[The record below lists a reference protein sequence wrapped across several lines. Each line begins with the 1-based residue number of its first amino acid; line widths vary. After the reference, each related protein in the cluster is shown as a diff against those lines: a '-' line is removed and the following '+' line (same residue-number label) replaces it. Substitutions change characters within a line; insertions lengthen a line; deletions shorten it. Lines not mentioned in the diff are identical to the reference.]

1 MTFKPATWYPIA
13 ILLCV
18 ANAIA
23 IGFASGAVHGSAH
36 GALAVAFGVWA
47 QRLGR
52 RRESEDD
59 ESLPETSEAIES
71 LESEMIK
78 LRQELIETQER
89 LDFAE
94 RMLAQRPDPSRH
106 KVPPA

>member
-13 ILLCV
+13 IFLSV
-18 ANAIA
+18 ANVIA

-36 GALAVAFGVWA
+36 GALAVAFGIWA
-47 QRLGR
+47 LRLGR
-52 RRESEDD
+52 RRESEAD
-59 ESLPETSEAIES
+59 ESSLDRSDAIES
-71 LESEMIK
+71 LEAEMIK

-94 RMLAQRPDPSRH
+94 RMLAQRPDPRR
-106 KVPPA
+106 VGPQP